1 MVLNWYNGYTIGSQ
15 TMVNPWSFLKWID
28 LNEFGPYWVE
38 TSYTETIS
46 TILSPNLK
54 TELIDIILALM
65 SKDRLRTSH
74 LETQVN
80 YTKEN
85 WNLDSI
91 LHFLVLTGYLTY
103 SKKECNDFG
112 EVWIPNQEVLSQWN
126 SDIVMLLNESF
137 APIFK
142 DKLFKI
148 FSSQDFDSAT
158 LQDVMQNMLLH
169 CSSHD
174 VNRRNESSY
183 HMFFFGVFF
192 ALFHGVEIEVTTN
205 RETGHGRNDI
215 RILFV
220 PLKKC
225 FIFEFKLSRN
235 ESALDGD
242 AQNGLEQIIS
252 KKYSAES
259 LDKGYSCIGVGIACY
274 QKKLSQLKCD
284 LLIK

>member
-1 MVLNWYNGYTIGSQ
+1 MASR
-15 TMVNPWSFLKWID
+15 
-28 LNEFGPYWVE
+28 
-38 TSYTETIS
+38 S
-46 TILSPNLK
+46 TVP
-54 TELIDIILALM
+54 
-65 SKDRLRTSH
+65 
-74 LETQVN
+74 
-80 YTKEN
+80 N
-85 WNLDSI
+85 WNR
-91 LHFLVLTGYLTY
+91 
-103 SKKECNDFG
+103 
-112 EVWIPNQEVLSQWN
+112 PNQEVLSQWN

-235 ESALDGD
+235 ESALDKD

-252 KKYSAES
+252 KKYAAES

-284 LLIK
+284 LINK